1 MSTKFDLCELVVN
14 WKSVGHRLHALQHG
28 AGVAIAAR
36 IGTSISDG
44 DFGDD
49 EDVIVVWRDDELLN
63 ALGRMSEELD
73 SVPVHFDVSADRQL
87 VELLLSWK
95 QGSEPFRDGART
107 TIWSP
112 DSRRSAEDTAPCRG
126 DGGRVGSCAAW
137 ARERSPR
144 TSSRLLLLAGYL
156 EADWESQRQGCNPNI
171 RWGAQIGKLTRET
184 GLGQ

>member
-14 WKSVGHRLHALQHG
+14 WKSGGHRLHPLQHS

-36 IGTSISDG
+36 IGTPISDG

-112 DSRRSAEDTAPCRG
+112 DSRRSAEDTAPRRG
-126 DGGRVGSCAAW
+126 DGRRVGSCAAW
-137 ARERSPR
+137 AREQSAPELAPGSFCWLITWRPTGRANTRDATR
-144 TSSRLLLLAGYL
+144 TSG
-156 EADWESQRQGCNPNI
+156 
-171 RWGAQIGKLTRET
+171 GARRSAS
-184 GLGQ
+184 